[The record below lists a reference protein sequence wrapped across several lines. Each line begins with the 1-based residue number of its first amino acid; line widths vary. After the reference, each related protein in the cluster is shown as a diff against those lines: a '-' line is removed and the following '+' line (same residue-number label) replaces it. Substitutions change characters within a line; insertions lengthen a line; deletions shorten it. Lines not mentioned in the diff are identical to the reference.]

1 VLSLRQ
7 SASRHLLAIFYGL
20 LIIGLIVLLPD
31 FAPAPA
37 GQGDAVTAVRAEI
50 VSIEQAPAGNEG
62 LPPVPKA
69 KVRILDG
76 ADAGQIV
83 DAYLSGPS
91 GSQIVSDYRPGEEV
105 VLTTTK
111 GPDSATPYV
120 AVSDRWRIPKLE
132 LLALI
137 FAAAV
142 VVVGGW
148 RGVRALVALGLTIA
162 VILKILLPLLIAGI
176 APVPLAVL
184 AASAITIVT
193 ITLTEGWG
201 RSSLAAILG
210 TTGALALTG
219 LLAAAATAAMGFTY
233 TAGSDLAFYTTSSG
247 QGLDLRGFL
256 LAAMILGAVGVLD
269 DISVTQATLVEEL
282 AERGNLAGRNLIS
295 SGMGI
300 GRSHIGATV
309 NTLFLAYV
317 GAGLPLLVVVLVS
330 HQPAALVFNDEEVAT
345 EIVRTLV
352 GSLGIVAAVPLTTVI
367 AASLAADRLAQTAG
381 AARTAGGTRTAR
393 RSFALPIVGLAI
405 VGTLVA
411 TAVLPLTSGP
421 RTPLTPSVLGPS
433 ASIPPPAPSGTV
445 GAAPSAAAGE
455 PEMIDRGQ
463 AVPVVVGGQKVGK
476 VAIVKAARIAAP
488 SGKDRV
494 TMTASYIATSDYQLA
509 DVIWEVL
516 LPDGTEV
523 PFDPADD
530 PAALDRT
537 LASGDTAEVRF
548 DAVFDHA
555 ADTPFVV
562 YLDGDTQQF
571 LYALPLD

>member
-1 VLSLRQ
+1 VLALRR
-7 SASRHLLAIFYGL
+7 SASGHLLAVVYGL
-20 LIIGLIVLLPD
+20 LIIGLILLLPD

-37 GQGDAVTAVRAEI
+37 GERDVVTAVRGEI

-76 ADAGQIV
+76 PDAGQVV
-83 DAYLSGPS
+83 DAFLSGPG
-91 GSQIVSDYRPGEEV
+91 GSQIVSDYRPGEEI
-105 VLTTTK
+105 VLTTTQ
-111 GPDSATPYV
+111 GPDASTPYV

-162 VILKILLPLLIAGI
+162 VILKILLPLLIAGVP
-176 APVPLAVL
+176 PVPLAVL

-269 DISVTQATLVEEL
+269 DISVTQASLVEEL
-282 AERGNLAGRNLIS
+282 AARGNLTGRSLIS

-317 GAGLPLLVVVLVS
+317 GAGLPLLVIVIVS
-330 HQPAALVFNDEEVAT
+330 RQPSALVFNDEEIAT

-352 GSLGIVAAVPLTTVI
+352 GSLGIVAAVPLTTII
-367 AASLAADRLAQTAG
+367 AASLAADRLAISSTSGTAP
-381 AARTAGGTRTAR
+381 R
-393 RSFALPIVGLAI
+393 RSPVLPLVGIAIAATLA
-405 VGTLVA
+405 A
-411 TAVLPLTSGP
+411 TAILPLTSGP
-421 RTPLTPSVLGPS
+421 RKPLTPSVLGPS
-433 ASIPPPAPSGTV
+433 ASVSQAEPSGPV
-445 GAAPSAAAGE
+445 GSEPSAGGGE
-455 PEMIDRGQ
+455 PAMIERGQ
-463 AVPVVVGGQKVGK
+463 SVPVVVEGQKVGT
-476 VAIVKAARIAAP
+476 VAIEKAASAAA
-488 SGKDRV
+488 SDGKERV
-494 TMTASYIATSDYQLA
+494 TITARYAATADYQLA
-509 DVIWEVL
+509 VVIWEVL

-523 PFDPADD
+523 PFEPADD

-537 LASGDTAEVRF
+537 LASGDTADVRF
-548 DAVFDHA
+548 HAVIDRT

>member
-1 VLSLRQ
+1 VLALRR
-7 SASRHLLAIFYGL
+7 SASGHLLAVVYGL
-20 LIIGLIVLLPD
+20 LIIGLILLLPD

-37 GQGDAVTAVRAEI
+37 GERDVVTAVRGEI

-76 ADAGQIV
+76 PDAGQVV
-83 DAYLSGPS
+83 DAFLSGPG
-91 GSQIVSDYRPGEEV
+91 GSQIESDYRPGEV
-105 VLTTTK
+105 IVLTTTQ
-111 GPDSATPYV
+111 GPDASTPYV

-162 VILKILLPLLIAGI
+162 VILKILLPLLIAGVP
-176 APVPLAVL
+176 PVPLAVL

-269 DISVTQATLVEEL
+269 DISVTQASLVEEL
-282 AERGNLAGRNLIS
+282 AARGNLTGRSLIS

-317 GAGLPLLVVVLVS
+317 GAGLPLLVIVLVS
-330 HQPAALVFNDEEVAT
+330 RQPSALVYNDEEIAT

-352 GSLGIVAAVPLTTVI
+352 GSLGIVAAVPLTTII
-367 AASLAADRLAQTAG
+367 AASLAADRLAISSTSGTAP
-381 AARTAGGTRTAR
+381 R
-393 RSFALPIVGLAI
+393 RSPVLPLVGIAIAATLA
-405 VGTLVA
+405 A
-411 TAVLPLTSGP
+411 TAILPLTSGP
-421 RTPLTPSVLGPS
+421 RKPLTPSVLGPS
-433 ASIPPPAPSGTV
+433 ASVSQAEPSGPV
-445 GAAPSAAAGE
+445 GSEPSAGGGE
-455 PEMIDRGQ
+455 PAMIERGQ
-463 AVPVVVGGQKVGK
+463 SVPVVVEGQKVGT
-476 VAIVKAARIAAP
+476 VAIEKAASAAA
-488 SGKDRV
+488 SDGKERV
-494 TMTASYIATSDYQLA
+494 TITARYAATADYQLA
-509 DVIWEVL
+509 VVIWEVL

-523 PFDPADD
+523 PFEPADD

-537 LASGDTAEVRF
+537 LASGDTADVRVH
-548 DAVFDHA
+548 AVIDRT